1 MGEMLNKEKVNQI
14 LNEKSEQARLVMKD
28 KEALVNLLVKAEE
41 KIRANQPLT
50 SIQDLPTMIHIVRN
64 YAYGSASGINED
76 AVAVMTGALLYLTDS
91 NDYFEDSTPVIGL
104 FDDMAVIWAA
114 IDRVQKEIRAFG
126 K

>member
-14 LNEKSEQARLVMKD
+14 LDEQTEKARPVMKNR
-28 KEALVNLLVKAEE
+28 EELVSLMVKAEE
-41 KIRANQPLT
+41 KIRANEPLA
-50 SIQDLPTMIHIVRN
+50 SIQELPAMMHIVRS
-64 YAYGSASGINED
+64 YAYGSAAGVSED

-91 NDYFEDSTPVIGL
+91 NDYFDDSTPVIGL

-114 IDRVQKEIRAFG
+114 IDRVQMEIRTFR

>member
-14 LNEKSEQARLVMKD
+14 LNERSEEAKLVMKN
-28 KEALVNLLVKAEE
+28 KEALVNMLVEAEE
-41 KIRANQPLT
+41 KVRANQPLA
-50 SIQDLPTMIHIVRN
+50 SIQDLPVMMHIVRN
-64 YAYGSASGINED
+64 YAYGSASGISED
-76 AVAVMTGALLYLTDS
+76 AIAVMTGALLYLTDS
-91 NDYFEDSTPVIGL
+91 NDYFDDSTPVIGL